1 MKDAVI
7 KKINSADTDE
17 AADIFRKCCGSAW
30 WCNQMTDDRP
40 FTNADAVA
48 TAADAAFDQMPRD
61 AWLEAFAAH
70 PQIGDLQSLRMK
82 YAGNREWSAGEQS
95 GAADADENTLQR
107 LAAGNAEYLNR
118 FGYIFIVCATGKT
131 AAEMLALL
139 EARLGNAPEAE
150 LPIAAAEQ
158 RKITHLRLAKLAE
171 SHD

>member
-1 MKDAVI
+1 MNAAVI
-7 KKINSADTDE
+7 QQINAATADE
-17 AADIFRKCCGSAW
+17 AAAVFRKCCGSAW
-30 WCNQMTDDRP
+30 WCEQMTEARP
-40 FTNADAVA
+40 FADADAVT
-48 TAADAAFDQMPRD
+48 TAADAAFDQMPRE

-95 GAADADENTLQR
+95 GAAGADEETLKR
-107 LAAGNAEYLNR
+107 LAAGNAAYLQR

-139 EARLGNAPEAE
+139 EARLDNAPEAE

-158 RKITHLRLAKLAE
+158 RKITHLRLAKL
-171 SHD
+171 SDSSN